1 MCGGKKANRREPG
14 TARDEVKSMD
24 SRDGRE
30 MMGVGRV
37 FGEPAPEKCRNIYVV
52 GALDDLE
59 KGDK

>member
-1 MCGGKKANRREPG
+1 MCGGRKANRREPG

-37 FGEPAPEKCRNIYVV
+37 FGEPAPEKGWHVCVMV
-52 GALDDLE
+52 ALDDLE
-59 KGDK
+59 NGNK